1 MFGPR
6 ELPFQNGMEP
16 GTTARFALTNWLLDS
31 GESVARKY
39 GNLDSLEELTSSER
53 LLYEASP
60 L

>member
-1 MFGPR
+1 MFGPANQFR
-6 ELPFQNGMEP
+6 MGWNEEQLLG
-16 GTTARFALTNWLLDS
+16 FALTNWLLDS

-39 GNLDSLEELTSSER
+39 SNLDNLEELTSSER